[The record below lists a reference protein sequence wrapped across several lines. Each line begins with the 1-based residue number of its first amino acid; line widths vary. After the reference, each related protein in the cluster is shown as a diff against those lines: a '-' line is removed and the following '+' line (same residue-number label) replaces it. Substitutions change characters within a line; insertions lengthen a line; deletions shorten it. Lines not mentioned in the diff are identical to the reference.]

1 MAQGTNKN
9 LDQILASFEHNIIED
24 TLKGTHGNQSRAA
37 KQLGI
42 TKRKIQYKI
51 RKYGIDCK
59 AFKSHH
65 QQGNTF
71 FEWHPLSEAYA
82 KGAHDDLQT
91 ALLP

>member
-1 MAQGTNKN
+1 MTDRTQKN
-9 LDQILASFEHNIIED
+9 LDQILASFEHNIIETTLRD
-24 TLKGTHGNQSRAA
+24 TRGNQSRAA

-71 FEWHPLSEAYA
+71 FEWHPLSEVYA
-82 KGAHDDLQT
+82 KGVHDDPHT